1 MSNETEVMKF
11 DGDGHEIIGM
21 IAVKKIMHDD
31 GAERDF
37 HLELDI
43 PDELAGE
50 LVKYGSEVMGHLDLL
65 TVGIRGAFVEA
76 LAREKNI

>member
-1 MSNETEVMKF
+1 MSKEIQVMKY

-21 IAVKKIMHDD
+21 IAVKKIMHDE
-31 GAERDF
+31 GSEREF

-43 PDELAGE
+43 PDVIAGE
-50 LVKYGSEVMGHLDLL
+50 LVKYGSEVMGHLDLM

-76 LAREKNI
+76 LAREKNM